1 MKFSKKILAAVL
13 VLALAMSMVA
23 ALAATLKTD
32 YVQFK
37 GSAYGYEK
45 AGSKKTKFIVKK
57 GSVGMNLGSKGD
69 WTLVCLG
76 EDANGKNHKDLWFA
90 SKYLKETDAESSRII
105 YAAGGSGRSYMRDY
119 NYIPS
124 LKGKKI
130 KATGKCNI
138 RKTASLYGKS
148 LGVFK
153 KDTKMTL
160 TGDIGVDNRGVV
172 WYGVKYSW
180 KLGKSD
186 MKVAWV
192 SEEYTNYKGKYTF
205 DVEDYE

>member
-32 YVQFK
+32 YVKFK

-57 GSVGMNLGSKGD
+57 GSVGYNLGSKGD

-76 EDANGKNHKDLWFA
+76 VDANDKNHKDLWFA

-105 YAAGGSGRSYMRDY
+105 YAAGGSGRSYPDAESMEY
-119 NYIPS
+119 FNP
-124 LKGKKI
+124 KGKKI

-138 RKTASLYGKS
+138 RKTPSLLGKS

-153 KDTKMTL
+153 KGTKMTP
-160 TGDIGVDNRGVV
+160 TGYVYTDSRNVK
-172 WYGVKYSW
+172 WYEVKFDW
-180 KLGKSD
+180 KYNNKID
-186 MKVAWV
+186 MNVAYV
-192 SEEYTNYKGKYTF
+192 SSAYTEIVKK
-205 DVEDYE
+205 